1 MCAMTQFQH
10 WISGILLAAGLAGW
24 PGARAASAADMPT
37 RFVVGVEELDYAP
50 HYTTLSGTFRGFG
63 RIVLDAFAAD
73 SGFTLEYRPL
83 PVARL
88 HQALVEGR
96 VDLKYPDHPLW
107 GRAVKAEHRI
117 FYSAPVVRY
126 IDGVL
131 IDPARLGKPL
141 AERLPRLATVRGFTL
156 PEGTWPGGR
165 APALQEHGSFA
176 AAIRAVLEG
185 SADGLFGNT
194 VVVRH
199 QLTQVMMMPPDAV
212 VFDPALPYQGG
223 TYHVSSRD
231 QGALLEQFDAWAQK
245 SAARIA
251 TIKKDHGVE

>member
-1 MCAMTQFQH
+1 MTLIQGR
-10 WISGILLAAGLAGW
+10 ISVFLFAVCLACG
-24 PGARAASAADMPT
+24 PGARSAAADRPA

-50 HYTTLSGTFRGFG
+50 HYTTLSGTYRGFG
-63 RIVLDAFAAD
+63 RAVLDAFAAE
-73 SGFTLEYRPL
+73 SGITLEYLPL

-107 GRAVKAEHRI
+107 GRAVKAGHGI
-117 FYSAPVVRY
+117 AYSAPVVRY

-131 IDPARLGKPL
+131 IQPALLEKPA
-141 AERLPRLATVRGFTL
+141 AERLYRLATVRGFTL
-156 PEGTWPGGR
+156 PEGAWPGDR
-165 APALQEHGSFA
+165 APAVQEYGSFA

-185 SADGLFGNT
+185 NADGLFGNT

-199 QLTQVMMMPPDAV
+199 QLRQVMMMPSDAV

-231 QGALLEQFDAWAQK
+231 HGALLGQFDAWAQK

-251 TIKKDHGVE
+251 MIMKDYGVE